1 MRDAFQKNYKFVAG
15 QTSPEDALGN
25 NNYPATA
32 SYIDVSGYEWVE
44 VIIHLGFIHA
54 SDTPTFEV
62 FQTNGVSGSL
72 TTLDATNCKK
82 VCAHTDDDQMLT
94 FYIETATLADDHH
107 FLSTTCTLSTNGSY
121 ADIIYLLGG
130 ARHMPI
136 TQDTT
141 MMPSDNQLMR
151 AG

>member
-1 MRDAFQKNYKFVAG
+1 MRYAFQKNYKFVAG
-15 QTSPEDALGN
+15 QTSPEDLLTTT
-25 NNYPATA
+25 NYPAT
-32 SYIDVSGYEWVE
+32 YIDVSGYEWVE
-44 VIIHLGFIHA
+44 VIIHLGNLDDG
-54 SDTPTFEV
+54 DTPVFEV
-62 FQTNGVSGSL
+62 FQSDTASGSL
-72 TTLDATNCKK
+72 DTLDETNCKK
-82 VCAHTDDDQMLT
+82 TCVGTTDDDQMIT
-94 FYIETATLADDHH
+94 MYIETATLLEDHH
-107 FLSTTCTLSTNGSY
+107 FITTACSGGTASY